1 MIGTI
6 TNPRQ
11 EPAMRTLIVYGST
24 QGQTHK
30 IADLVA
36 DRCRS
41 QGHDVAV
48 FDAALVTSVVDPLRY
63 DATLVAASLHAGG
76 YQQSVARFAK
86 EHGAALSSGPSA
98 FVSVSLSA
106 AGNDPSDRAG
116 LARCDEEFFAK
127 TGWRPSHVHHAA
139 GAFAYT
145 RYNFL
150 VRWYMKRIARQRGV
164 STDTS
169 RDCEFTDYGALREF
183 VDDFMAA
190 ASRTMSGASRR
201 GWAEARW
208 AL

>member
-1 MIGTI
+1 
-6 TNPRQ
+6 
-11 EPAMRTLIVYGST
+11 MRTLIVYGST

-30 IADLVA
+30 IADFVA
-36 DRCRS
+36 DRWRS

-48 FDAALVTSVVDPLRY
+48 FDAAETIAVVDPLRY
-63 DATLVAASLHAGG
+63 DATLVAASLHAAG

-127 TGWRPSHVHHAA
+127 TGWRPPRVHHAA

-145 RYNFL
+145 RYNLL

-169 RDCEFTDYGALREF
+169 RDCEFTDYAALGQFADEF
-183 VDDFMAA
+183 TAA
-190 ASRTMSGASRR
+190 ATMQATSGKSRP
-201 GWAEARW
+201 GWAAARW